1 MANRI
6 RRAWGVAL
14 AIVPI
19 WAVTLFLS
27 AEVNMRRW

>member
-1 MANRI
+1 MAHRI

-19 WAVTLFLS
+19 WGISLFL
-27 AEVNMRRW
+27 EINMRRW